1 MTPKDAINAAYQL
14 LPEAMNSRAAT
25 VLLLAIQRQEDPQ
38 QRRAQVL
45 DGGRKGPARGL
56 WQFEQGG
63 GVKGVLLASATRK
76 LARQVCAARN
86 VDPNTAAVLTRLEVD
101 DVLAAAFARL
111 LIYTDPFPLPATQ
124 AAAWTMYADRLWR
137 PGKPHPEK
145 WPANW
150 AMAQAEA

>member
-14 LPEAMNSRAAT
+14 LPESMNSRAAT

-63 GVKGVLLASATRK
+63 GVRGVMGYSSTAK
-76 LARQVCAARN
+76 LARQVCVARG
-86 VDPNTAAVLTRLEVD
+86 VEARPGAVWSALETD

-111 LIYTDPFPLPATQ
+111 LIYTDPFPLPTTQ

-150 AMAQAEA
+150 AMASAEA